1 MLRTGLGVAAAVL
14 VGLGVVYGW
23 QLLGHMI
30 FPVLQGIDVNDPAKR
45 TVLVNSMSL
54 PAQAW
59 VVGGYA
65 VGAAVGG
72 LLGNWI
78 SDARWPAM
86 GVALMLAGAFF
97 ATLTSTPHPFWMQ
110 AAGILAP
117 LLVGVGVAMYVG
129 RRTPVDA

>member
-30 FPVLQGIDVNDPAKR
+30 FPVLQGVDVNDPAKR
-45 TVLVNSMSL
+45 AVLVNSNSV

-59 VVGGYA
+59 VVAGYP

-86 GVALMLAGAFF
+86 GVAVMMAGAFF

-110 AAGILAP
+110 VMGILSP
-117 LLVGVGVAMYVG
+117 LLVGVGVAMNIG
-129 RRTPVDA
+129 HRRLVDA